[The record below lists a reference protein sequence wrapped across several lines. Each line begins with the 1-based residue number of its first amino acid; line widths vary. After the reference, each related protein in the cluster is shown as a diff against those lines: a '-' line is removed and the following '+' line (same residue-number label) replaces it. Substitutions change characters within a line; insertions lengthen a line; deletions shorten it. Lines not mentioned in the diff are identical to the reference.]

1 MKKIFIAGLVIL
13 LSACGTSSKMS
24 IPDAKAGPDA
34 IVYKTNADYFYFVP
48 ITLSEDGKTVL
59 SFPHPKDLRMNR
71 QLTSP
76 TRLKKGYLLDNRG
89 IGQRV
94 AFTSYPYP
102 EYAALASAPS
112 VDKLLSS
119 VLDANPIREMYNCGQ
134 RSDVQSIGELNEL
147 IKNGFKGAKKVK

>member
-1 MKKIFIAGLVIL
+1 
-13 LSACGTSSKMS
+13 
-24 IPDAKAGPDA
+24 
-34 IVYKTNADYFYFVP
+34 
-48 ITLSEDGKTVL
+48 
-59 SFPHPKDLRMNR
+59 MNR

-89 IGQRV
+89 IGKGV

-112 VDKLLSS
+112 VVELLRSI
-119 VLDANPIREMYNCGQ
+119 LDANPIKEMYSCGQ
-134 RSDVQSIGELNEL
+134 RSDFQSIGELNEL